1 MIDKLIDTN
10 VFSEIFKRNILV
22 KKYVENSGGRRWFD
36 NLCRMFAMA
45 KSPTEKQ
52 RIKKSLANF
61 PILHFTPAISLRTIA
76 LIDAYSYS
84 FGLQLPDA
92 QIAAACLENDY
103 HLWARDFQFIAGL
116 KIIVPP
122 FPIILSV
129 NAD

>member
-1 MIDKLIDTN
+1 
-10 VFSEIFKRNILV
+10 
-22 KKYVENSGGRRWFD
+22 
-36 NLCRMFAMA
+36 MFARA

-61 PILHFTPAISLRTIA
+61 PILHFPLAISLRTIA
-76 LIDAYSYS
+76 LIDAYSNS

-92 QIAAACLENDY
+92 QIAAACLENDLSLVTY
-103 HLWARDFQFIAGL
+103 NARDFQFIAGL

-122 FPIILSV
+122 FPTILSV